1 MGPKPIHFRL
11 SKLDLSGQSF
21 DINSRHLTTIGK
33 KVVMRRRA
41 FDTLVSLAGMFLV
54 LVLIVAGSLLAWGH
68 YYISNQVHTQLAS
81 QQIYFPAANSPA
93 VAAPEFAAMKQ
104 YGGQLLS
111 TGAQA
116 EVYADHFIANHLK
129 AIAGGKTYA
138 QISSL
143 AQQQPKNQ
151 ALANQANTLFKGE
164 TLRSILLTA
173 YAFDTIGMIM
183 GYASIGAFIAAAILL
198 ILSIFG
204 LYHARKTD
212 PTEEILIPE
221 PEFQLPKATA

>member
-1 MGPKPIHFRL
+1 
-11 SKLDLSGQSF
+11 
-21 DINSRHLTTIGK
+21 
-33 KVVMRRRA
+33 
-41 FDTLVSLAGMFLV
+41 MFLV

-68 YYISNQVHTQLAS
+68 YYIGNQVHTQLAS

-93 VAAPEFAAMKQ
+93 VAAPEFAAMRQ
-104 YGGQLLS
+104 YGGQLLT

-116 EVYADHFIANHLK
+116 EVYADHFIANHIK
-129 AIAGGKTYA
+129 EVAGGKTYA
-138 QISSL
+138 QVSAL
-143 AQQQPKNQ
+143 AMQQPKNQ
-151 ALANQANTLFKGE
+151 TLANQANTLFKGE

-183 GYASIGAFIAAAILL
+183 GYASIGAFVAAAVLL
-198 ILSIFG
+198 VLSIFG

-221 PEFQLPKATA
+221 PDFQSVRASA